1 MKINIGIVGSS
12 ITRDIFCSVF
22 NNYKELFDVSFSLE
36 RISLISL
43 MDNRSGVEFNEEDIQ
58 IYPLN
63 KENKLRS
70 ELLRQDLSKNF
81 LNSIGENLD
90 YLIID
95 EFFEAF
101 FGIIKINNAYITNNF
116 WDYPDTKFYETVNK
130 NNKLTLNENFIEY
143 YVLWRNSCD
152 KFFEYIREQSPNVK
166 IILNKVKLTSK
177 VLKSDGSHYVDEE
190 FQRCAEIYNPLI
202 KLLESYLEKYHD
214 VLIVDCTEN
223 VAINENHM
231 LGKGIIHYVDE
242 FYVKSYEKI
251 LDLIDENRLTNE
263 DSSKNL
269 NMNHNSFIDSA
280 SESSDDFKSA
290 SSDSK
295 FNEYLQIKKYLFEE
309 ASVNTNF
316 IDIDRLRDYLN
327 YISKNN
333 YKNSNINIQ
342 EASFNELIKI
352 NNFISENKESYEKET
367 KYIENE
373 LNSPYFNENAE
384 YLIKYLESRID
395 IKNYGSQNNN
405 IVLLNSNDSSLNIT
419 QPSWFNDD
427 RGIGSVVTGVK
438 GDLDLSFKC
447 VNDGKLMI
455 GFKSIDFRDKY
466 GNRVP
471 IYLDYTEILINDE
484 LVVDGSQVSWHDSPF
499 IFEKDVNDDDIINI
513 KVKWCPINYK
523 SDFFLETDYEKLID
537 NFYRARI
544 DIKNYGSA
552 GNDLTLVNCDDSSSN
567 IFKPN
572 WFKDYD
578 GIGTIVSSSKGDL
591 KLSFKCI
598 HEGNLKIDF
607 RAIDFRDRDDNRV
620 PIYIDYHKIEIDGKS
635 IINGNTVQCHDI
647 PLHYEKHV
655 KDGQIVNIKLNWD
668 SINKNSN
675 FQNVLINPKRINEE
689 IKELKIAIEDLNNEN
704 KELKSIGEKFL
715 SSDF

>member
-1 MKINIGIVGSS
+1 MKINIGIIGSS

-22 NNYKELFDVSFSLE
+22 NNYEEFFDVSFSLE

-43 MDNRSGVEFNEEDIQ
+43 MDNGHGVEFNEEDIQ

-101 FGIIKINNAYITNNF
+101 FGIIKINDAFITNNF

-202 KLLESYLEKYHD
+202 KLLENYLEKYQD
-214 VLIVDCTEN
+214 VLTVDCTEN
-223 VAINENHM
+223 VAINENHV

-251 LDLIDENRLTNE
+251 LDLIDETRLTNV
-263 DSSKNL
+263 DSSKTSNI
-269 NMNHNSFIDSA
+269 NSV

-295 FNEYLQIKKYLFEE
+295 FDEYLQIKKYLFEE

-342 EASFNELIKI
+342 ESSFNELIKI
-352 NNFISENKESYEKET
+352 NSFISENKELYENET
-367 KYIENE
+367 KYLENE

-395 IKNYGSQNNN
+395 IKNYGTENNN
-405 IVLLNSNDSSLNIT
+405 IVLLNSSDSSLNIT

-499 IFEKDVNDDDIINI
+499 IFEKDVNDEDIINI

-523 SDFFLETDYEKLID
+523 SNFFIETDHEKLMD
-537 NFYRARI
+537 TFYNARI

-552 GNDLTLVNCDDSSSN
+552 GNDLTLVECDDSSTS

-572 WFKDYD
+572 WFKNHE
-578 GIGTIVSSSKGDL
+578 GIGTVVSSSKGDL
-591 KLSFKCI
+591 NLSFKCI
-598 HEGNLKIDF
+598 NDGILKIDF

-620 PIYIDYHKIEIDGKS
+620 PIYIDYHKIDIDGES
-635 IINGNTVQCHDI
+635 IINGSTVIFHDN
-647 PLHYEKHV
+647 PLSYGKPV
-655 KDGQIVNIKLNWD
+655 KNGQIVNIKLKWD

-675 FQNVLINPKRINEE
+675 FQNILSNPKMINEE
-689 IKELKIAIEDLNNEN
+689 IKRLKIEIEDLNNEN
-704 KELKSIGEKFL
+704 KELKRIKENFL
-715 SSDF
+715 SSDS

>member
-43 MDNRSGVEFNEEDIQ
+43 MDNGSGVEFNEEDIQ

-81 LNSIGENLD
+81 LNRIDESLD

-152 KFFEYIREQSPNVK
+152 KFFEYIREQSLNVK

-202 KLLESYLEKYHD
+202 KLLENYLEKYHD
-214 VLIVDCTEN
+214 VLTVDCTEN

-231 LGKGIIHYVDE
+231 LGKGLIHYVDE

-251 LDLIDENRLTNE
+251 LDLIDENRLTDVE
-263 DSSKNL
+263 SSKTR
-269 NMNHNSFIDSA
+269 NMNHNSLIDSA

-352 NNFISENKESYEKET
+352 NSFISENKELYENET
-367 KYIENE
+367 KYLENE

-455 GFKSIDFRDKY
+455 GFKSIDFRDKH

-471 IYLDYTEILINDE
+471 IYLDYTEILINGE
-484 LVVDGSQVSWHDSPF
+484 IVVDGSQVSWHDSPF

-523 SDFFLETDYEKLID
+523 SNFFLKTDYEKLMD
-537 NFYRARI
+537 TFYNARI

-552 GNDLTLVNCDDSSSN
+552 GNDLILVDCDDSSSN

-572 WFKDYD
+572 WFKDYN
-578 GIGTIVSSSKGDL
+578 GIGTVVSSSKGDL
-591 KLSFKCI
+591 NLSFKCI
-598 HEGNLKIDF
+598 NEGNLKIDF

-635 IINGNTVQCHDI
+635 IINGSTVLCHDI
-647 PLHYEKHV
+647 PLHYEKHI
-655 KDGQIVNIKLNWD
+655 KDGQILNIKLNWD
-668 SINKNSN
+668 SINKTSN
-675 FQNVLINPKRINEE
+675 FQNILSNSKRINEE
-689 IKELKIAIEDLNNEN
+689 IKKLKIEIEDLNNEN
-704 KELKSIGEKFL
+704 KELKRIKDNF
-715 SSDF
+715 

>member
-1 MKINIGIVGSS
+1 MKIKIGIFGSN
-12 ITRDIFCSVF
+12 ITRDIFCSKF
-22 NNYKELFDVSFSLE
+22 NDYEEFFEISSSLE
-36 RISLISL
+36 RVSLISL
-43 MDNRSGVEFNEEDIQ
+43 MNDSAGIEFKDNDIQ

-63 KENKLRS
+63 KKNKFRS
-70 ELLRQDLSKNF
+70 ELLRQDLSKSY
-81 LNSIGENLD
+81 LNYFDENID
-90 YLIID
+90 YLIMD
-95 EFFEAF
+95 EFFEVF
-101 FGIIKINNAYITNNF
+101 FGIIKINNTYITNNF
-116 WDYPDTKFYETVNK
+116 WDYPDTKFYESVNK
-130 NNKLTLNENFIEY
+130 NNKLTINDNFIEY

-152 KFFEYIREQSPNVK
+152 KFFEHISRRFPNVK

-352 NNFISENKESYEKET
+352 NSFISENKELYENET
-367 KYIENE
+367 KYLENE

-384 YLIKYLESRID
+384 YLIKYLEPRID

-499 IFEKDVNDDDIINI
+499 IFEKDVNDGDIINI

-523 SDFFLETDYEKLID
+523 SNFFLKTDYEKLMD

-544 DIKNYGSA
+544 DIKNSGSA
-552 GNDLTLVNCDDSSSN
+552 GNDLILVDCDDSSSH
-567 IFKPN
+567 IFKPD
-572 WFKDYD
+572 WFKDYN
-578 GIGTIVSSSKGDL
+578 GIGTVVSSSKGDL
-591 KLSFKCI
+591 NLSFKCI
-598 HEGNLKIDF
+598 NEGNLKIDF
-607 RAIDFRDRDDNRV
+607 RAIDFRGRDDNRV

-635 IINGNTVQCHDI
+635 IINGSTVIFHDN
-647 PLHYEKHV
+647 PLSYDKPV
-655 KDGQIVNIKLNWD
+655 KNGQIVNIKLKWD
-668 SINKNSN
+668 SVNKNSN
-675 FQNVLINPKRINEE
+675 FQNILSNSKKIRDE
-689 IKELKIAIEDLNNEN
+689 IRKLKIEIEDLNNEN
-704 KELKSIGEKFL
+704 KELKSINEKFL
-715 SSDF
+715 SSEY

>member
-22 NNYKELFDVSFSLE
+22 NNYKEFFDVSFSLE

-43 MDNRSGVEFNEEDIQ
+43 MDNGSGVEFNEEDIQ

-81 LNSIGENLD
+81 LNSIDESLD

-202 KLLESYLEKYHD
+202 KLLENYLEKYHD
-214 VLIVDCTEN
+214 VLTVDCTEN
-223 VAINENHM
+223 VAINENHV

-251 LDLIDENRLTNE
+251 LDLIDENRLTDVE
-263 DSSKNL
+263 SSKTRNR
-269 NMNHNSFIDSA
+269 NHNSFIESA
-280 SESSDDFKSA
+280 SESSDDFKST

-295 FNEYLQIKKYLFEE
+295 FNEFLQIKKYLFEE

-316 IDIDRLRDYLN
+316 IDIGRLRDYLN

-333 YKNSNINIQ
+333 YKNSNITIQ

-395 IKNYGSQNNN
+395 IKNYGTQNNN

-438 GDLDLSFKC
+438 GDLNLSFKC

-484 LVVDGSQVSWHDSPF
+484 IVVDGSQVSWHDSPF

-513 KVKWCPINYK
+513 KVKWRPVNYK
-523 SDFFLETDYEKLID
+523 SNFSLETDYEKLID

-552 GNDLTLVNCDDSSSN
+552 GNDLILVDCDDSSSN
-567 IFKPN
+567 IFKPD

-578 GIGTIVSSSKGDL
+578 GIGTVVSSSKGDL
-591 KLSFKCI
+591 NLSFKCI
-598 HEGNLKIDF
+598 NEGNLKIDF

-635 IINGNTVQCHDI
+635 IINGSTVQCHDS
-647 PLHYEKHV
+647 PLRYEKYV
-655 KDGQIVNIKLNWD
+655 KDGQIVNIRLNWN

-675 FQNVLINPKRINEE
+675 FQNILSNPKIINGE
-689 IKELKIAIEDLNNEN
+689 IKKLKIEIENLNNEN
-704 KELKSIGEKFL
+704 KELKRIKDNLL
-715 SSDF
+715 SSDS

>member
-43 MDNRSGVEFNEEDIQ
+43 MNKGTGVEFNEEDIQ

-101 FGIIKINNAYITNNF
+101 FGIIKINDAYITNNF

-177 VLKSDGSHYVDEE
+177 VLKSNGSHYVDEE
-190 FQRCAEIYNPLI
+190 FQRYAEIYNPLI
-202 KLLESYLEKYHD
+202 KLLENYLEKYHD
-214 VLIVDCTEN
+214 VLTVDCTEN

-251 LDLIDENRLTNE
+251 LDLIDETRLTNV
-263 DSSKNL
+263 DSSKTSNI
-269 NMNHNSFIDSA
+269 NSV

-295 FNEYLQIKKYLFEE
+295 FDEYLQIKKYLFEE

-342 EASFNELIKI
+342 ESSFNELIKI
-352 NNFISENKESYEKET
+352 NSFISENKELYENET
-367 KYIENE
+367 KYLENE

-395 IKNYGSQNNN
+395 IKNYGTENNN
-405 IVLLNSNDSSLNIT
+405 IVLLNSSDSSLNIT

-499 IFEKDVNDDDIINI
+499 IFEKDVNDEDIINI

-523 SDFFLETDYEKLID
+523 SNFFIETDHEKLMD
-537 NFYRARI
+537 TFYNARI

-552 GNDLTLVNCDDSSSN
+552 GNDLTLVECDVSSTS

-572 WFKDYD
+572 WFKNHE
-578 GIGTIVSSSKGDL
+578 GIGTVVSSSKGDL
-591 KLSFKCI
+591 NLSFKCI
-598 HEGNLKIDF
+598 NDGILKIDF

-620 PIYIDYHKIEIDGKS
+620 PIYIDYHKIDIDGES
-635 IINGNTVQCHDI
+635 IINGSTVIFHDN
-647 PLHYEKHV
+647 PLSYGKPV
-655 KDGQIVNIKLNWD
+655 KNGQIVNIKLKWD

-675 FQNVLINPKRINEE
+675 FQNILSNPKMINEE
-689 IKELKIAIEDLNNEN
+689 IKRLKIEIEDLNNEN
-704 KELKSIGEKFL
+704 KELKNIKKKFL
-715 SSDF
+715 SSHY

>member
-101 FGIIKINNAYITNNF
+101 FGIIKINDAYITNNF

-251 LDLIDENRLTNE
+251 LDLIDENRLTNV
-263 DSSKNL
+263 DSSKTSNI
-269 NMNHNSFIDSA
+269 NPNSLIDSS
-280 SESSDDFKSA
+280 SESSDDFKTTSL
-290 SSDSK
+290 DSK

-352 NNFISENKESYEKET
+352 NSFISENKELYENET
-367 KYIENE
+367 KYLENE

-395 IKNYGSQNNN
+395 IKNYGTETNN

-419 QPSWFNDD
+419 QPSWFSDD
-427 RGIGSVVTGVK
+427 KGIGSVVTGVK

-455 GFKSIDFRDKY
+455 
-466 GNRVP
+466 
-471 IYLDYTEILINDE
+471 IY
-484 LVVDGSQVSWHDSPF
+484 H
-499 IFEKDVNDDDIINI
+499 
-513 KVKWCPINYK
+513 
-523 SDFFLETDYEKLID
+523 
-537 NFYRARI
+537 
-544 DIKNYGSA
+544 
-552 GNDLTLVNCDDSSSN
+552 
-567 IFKPN
+567 
-572 WFKDYD
+572 
-578 GIGTIVSSSKGDL
+578 
-591 KLSFKCI
+591 
-598 HEGNLKIDF
+598 
-607 RAIDFRDRDDNRV
+607 
-620 PIYIDYHKIEIDGKS
+620 
-635 IINGNTVQCHDI
+635 
-647 PLHYEKHV
+647 
-655 KDGQIVNIKLNWD
+655 LN
-668 SINKNSN
+668 
-675 FQNVLINPKRINEE
+675 V
-689 IKELKIAIEDLNNEN
+689 
-704 KELKSIGEKFL
+704 
-715 SSDF
+715 